1 MLRAVQAAREL
12 GVLSVVLTGAAG
24 GTVRELADICIRVTS
39 DDTPRIQEASLH
51 LGHTI
56 CEIVERRMFP
66 RG

>member
-1 MLRAVQAAREL
+1 VSIAIIINPVA
-12 GVLSVVLTGAAG
+12 GGAAG
-24 GTVRELADICIRVTS
+24 GTVRELADVCIRVTS

-66 RG
+66 RR